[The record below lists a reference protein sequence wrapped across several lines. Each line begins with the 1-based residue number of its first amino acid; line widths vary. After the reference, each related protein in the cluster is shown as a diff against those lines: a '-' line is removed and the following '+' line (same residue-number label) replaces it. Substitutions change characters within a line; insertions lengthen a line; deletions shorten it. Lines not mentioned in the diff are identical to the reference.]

1 MSKFILPQGN
11 GIIKKSRDYK
21 SLKPNQK
28 IVYDKVYDPIN
39 GSLFF
44 AENCAYVNRNGL
56 ELYQPFDYQREMLFN
71 LRNYQNIISLFSR
84 QSGKCVCSDTKIK
97 LKNKKSGE
105 IIEMTI
111 GEFFDLVKNNSSD
124 EELTNT

>member
-1 MSKFILPQGN
+1 MAKFLLPQGN
-11 GIIKKSRDYK
+11 GIVKNSRSYD

-84 QSGKCVCSDTKIK
+84 QSGKCVSFDTKIK
-97 LKNKKSGE
+97 LKNKKTNDVME
-105 IIEMTI
+105 ITI
-111 GEFFDLVKNNSSD
+111 GEFFDMVKNDSQK
-124 EELTNT
+124 